1 MRSTLRYKLLAS
13 AVVLGAATATPALA
27 QDVPATSGT
36 VLADEQ
42 DIAQDEGSI
51 VVTGSRIRRADITS
65 TSPLAVVAS
74 EEFELSGTVNVE
86 NVINTLPQV
95 IPGTTSFSNNP
106 GGGVATLNLRGLGS
120 QRTLV
125 LVNDRRYMFYSTN
138 QVVDLNTIPSFL
150 LSGVEVVTGGG
161 SAVYGS
167 DALAGV
173 VNFRLRDDLE
183 GLQVGAQYNITERG
197 DGRRFNANMAMG
209 TQFADNRGHITVY
222 GEYYNRGSIFAGQRD
237 FSRFALGDSANGLVP
252 QGSAGV
258 PQGRFVASPTLAIG
272 QGASCGGTGNPPRNA
287 GCLSI
292 AEGTNYPGAG
302 AFFGRPGVSTPYNA
316 ATDSYNFAPVNY
328 LMVPQ
333 ERWMLGGYG
342 EYEISNSVTAY
353 AEVSFINNRVQNE
366 LAATPITQNVDFQLA
381 AIQGLVSAND
391 FAQLQT
397 IAARQQAAIAA
408 AATPGCAPI
417 TATNPTGVCANPF
430 GAFTAGTG
438 QFGALQPGSVR
449 LQVNSRTTAI
459 NARNVED
466 DRNAYRVLGGVR
478 GNITGDINYD
488 AYYMYSRT
496 RNASVQLGNV
506 SRSAFT
512 RLAANGTCNVF
523 GENQLSDNCINQIS
537 ILAQN
542 GNISEL
548 EVAQAS
554 VNGPLFTLPTS
565 DVPVQFAAGVEWRR
579 MGSRF
584 IPDTALSS
592 GDVVG
597 FNAGQPTQGSY
608 TAREVFGE
616 LNVPL
621 VRDNFIHSLELDG
634 SFRYSDYSLEAVGGV
649 WAYAGGVR
657 FAPIQDITFR
667 GQYQR
672 AIRAPNVG
680 ELFGGQSVGFPAAT
694 DPCSDRTPVAGR
706 TEQLRALCVATGVP
720 AANVFQNFIQP
731 NAQIQGA
738 FGGNPNL
745 TEETADTWTAGV
757 ILQPRF
763 IPGLTAQIDYYNIQI
778 DDAIA
783 VAGGGVAN
791 ILNLCY
797 LTIANAESALC
808 GLISRDTQ
816 GVISGPP
823 FVVQATNANLAALE
837 AEGIDFSVDYSRP
850 LGFGLIG
857 EDARLSFNF
866 LGTYTLKNNFTP
878 LVELPDDVV
887 ECAGLYGLTC
897 GQPTPE
903 WKWTSR
909 LSLIDGP
916 LTTSVR
922 WRHVGK
928 SEADSPTYFI
938 QEIDAYNLFDLTFGF
953 AVSDNFSMNLGVNNI
968 FDKNPPI
975 LGAGAEQS
983 NTFPGTFDVIGR
995 DFFVSAQLRF

>member
-1 MRSTLRYKLLAS
+1 
-13 AVVLGAATATPALA
+13 
-27 QDVPATSGT
+27 
-36 VLADEQ
+36 
-42 DIAQDEGSI
+42 
-51 VVTGSRIRRADITS
+51 
-65 TSPLAVVAS
+65 
-74 EEFELSGTVNVE
+74 
-86 NVINTLPQV
+86 
-95 IPGTTSFSNNP
+95 
-106 GGGVATLNLRGLGS
+106 
-120 QRTLV
+120 
-125 LVNDRRYMFYSTN
+125 
-138 QVVDLNTIPSFL
+138 
-150 LSGVEVVTGGG
+150 
-161 SAVYGS
+161 
-167 DALAGV
+167 
-173 VNFRLRDDLE
+173 
-183 GLQVGAQYNITERG
+183 
-197 DGRRFNANMAMG
+197 
-209 TQFADNRGHITVY
+209 
-222 GEYYNRGSIFAGQRD
+222 
-237 FSRFALGDSANGLVP
+237 
-252 QGSAGV
+252 
-258 PQGRFVASPTLAIG
+258 
-272 QGASCGGTGNPPRNA
+272 
-287 GCLSI
+287 
-292 AEGTNYPGAG
+292 
-302 AFFGRPGVSTPYNA
+302 
-316 ATDSYNFAPVNY
+316 
-328 LMVPQ
+328 
-333 ERWMLGGYG
+333 MLGGYG
-342 EYEISNSVTAY
+342 EYEVSDNITAY
-353 AEVSFINNRVQNE
+353 TEVSFINNRVQNE

-381 AIQGLVSAND
+381 AIQGLVSAAD

-397 IAARQQAAIAA
+397 IAGRQQAAIAA
-408 AATPGCAPI
+408 AAA
-417 TATNPTGVCANPF
+417 AGVANPF

-466 DRNAYRVLGGVR
+466 DRNAYRVLGGLR

-496 RNASVQLGNV
+496 RNSSIQLGNV

-542 GNISEL
+542 GNVSEL

-597 FNAGQPTQGSY
+597 FNAGQPTEGSY

-634 SFRYSDYSLEAVGGV
+634 SFRYSDYSLDAVGGV

-680 ELFGGQSVGFPAAT
+680 ELFGGQSVGFPPAT
-694 DPCSDRTPVAGR
+694 DPCATPAAAAAG
-706 TEQLRALCVATGVP
+706 TLRDLCIATGVP
-720 AANVFQNFIQP
+720 ASNVGQAFLQP

-763 IPGLTAQIDYYNIQI
+763 IPGLTVQVDYYNIQI

-783 VAGGGVAN
+783 VAGGGVDN

-797 LTIANAESALC
+797 NTIQDANSALC

-816 GVISGPP
+816 GIISGPP
-823 FVVQATNANLAALE
+823 FVVQATNANLASLE
-837 AEGIDFSVDYSRP
+837 VEGIDFTVDYSRQ
-850 LGFGLIG
+850 LGFGLMG
-857 EDARLSFNF
+857 EDSRVSFNF
-866 LGTYTLKNNFTP
+866 LGTYTMKNNFTP
-878 LVELPDDVV
+878 LVDLPDDVV

-897 GQPTPE
+897 GNPTPE

-909 LSLIDGP
+909 LSWLDGP
-916 LTTSVR
+916 LTTSIR
-922 WRHVGK
+922 WRHVGAV
-928 SEADSPTYFI
+928 EADGNYFI
-938 QEIDAYNLFDLTFGF
+938 SELDSYDLFDLTFGF
-953 AVSDNFSMNLGVNNI
+953 NVTDNFSMNVGVNNI
-968 FDKNPPI
+968 FDKQPFI
-975 LGAGAEQS
+975 IGVGAEQS
-983 NTFPGTFDVIGR
+983 NTFPGTYDVLGR

>member
-13 AVVLGAATATPALA
+13 AVLLGTTVATPALA
-27 QDVPATSGT
+27 QDTPATSGT

-42 DIAQDEGSI
+42 DVAQDEGSI

-95 IPGTTSFSNNP
+95 IPGSTSFSNNP
-106 GGGVATLNLRGLGS
+106 GGGVSTLNLRGLGD

-125 LVNDRRYMFYSTN
+125 LVNDRRYMFYSTD

-197 DGRRFNANMAMG
+197 DGRRFNVNMAMG

-222 GEYYNRGSIFAGQRD
+222 GEYYNRGSVFAGQRD
-237 FSRFALGDSANGLVP
+237 FSRFALGDGANGLVP

-258 PQGRFVASPTLAIG
+258 PQGRFVASSTINVAGVTRPIG
-272 QGASCGGTGNPPRNA
+272 QG
-287 GCLSI
+287 
-292 AEGTNYPGAG
+292 TNYAGAG
-302 AFFGRPGVSTPYNA
+302 AFFGNPGTSTPYNA

-342 EYEISNSVTAY
+342 EYEVSDNVTAY
-353 AEVSFINNRVQNE
+353 TEVSFINNRVQNE
-366 LAATPITQNVDFQLA
+366 LAATPITQNVDFQLG
-381 AIQGLVSAND
+381 AIQGLVSAAD

-397 IAARQQAAIAA
+397 IAGRQQAAIAA
-408 AATPGCAPI
+408 AAA
-417 TATNPTGVCANPF
+417 AGVANPF

-449 LQVNSRTTAI
+449 LQVNTRTTAI

-466 DRNAYRVLGGVR
+466 DRNAYRVLGGLR

-496 RNASVQLGNV
+496 RNSSIQLGNV

-542 GNISEL
+542 GNVSEL

-597 FNAGQPTQGSY
+597 FNAGQPTEGSY

-634 SFRYSDYSLEAVGGV
+634 SFRYSDYSLDAVGGV

-680 ELFGGQSVGFPAAT
+680 ELFGGQSVGFPPAT
-694 DPCSDRTPVAGR
+694 DPCATPAAAAGG
-706 TEQLRALCVATGVP
+706 TLRDLCLATGVP
-720 AANVFQNFIQP
+720 ASNVGQAFLQP
-731 NAQIQGA
+731 NAQIQGS

-763 IPGLTAQIDYYNIQI
+763 IPGLTVQVDYYNIQI

-783 VAGGGVAN
+783 VAGGGVDN

-797 LTIANAESALC
+797 NTIQDANSALC

-816 GVISGPP
+816 GIISGPP
-823 FVVQATNANLAALE
+823 FVVQATNANLASLE
-837 AEGIDFSVDYSRP
+837 VEGIDFTVDYSRQ
-850 LGFGLIG
+850 LGFGLMG
-857 EDARLSFNF
+857 EDSRVSFNF
-866 LGTYTLKNNFTP
+866 LGTYTMKNNFTP
-878 LVELPDDVV
+878 LVDLPDDVV

-897 GQPTPE
+897 GNPTPE

-909 LSLIDGP
+909 LSWLDGP
-916 LTTSVR
+916 LTTSIR
-922 WRHVGK
+922 WRHVGAV
-928 SEADSPTYFI
+928 EADGNYFI
-938 QEIDAYNLFDLTFGF
+938 SELDSYDLFDLTFGF
-953 AVSDNFSMNLGVNNI
+953 NVTDNFSMNVGVNNI
-968 FDKNPPI
+968 FDKQPFI
-975 LGAGAEQS
+975 IGAGAEQS
-983 NTFPGTFDVIGR
+983 NTYPGTYDVLGR